1 MNNTIPQ
8 PPKSL
13 FILNLLIYCGV
24 FVFIFLY
31 GEYTQVVPPHELIRI
46 ALAPPTVI
54 ALIMTIFFPSMLY
67 KKCMHAVQTWQEDAD
82 GLDRANRAIA
92 MYSKLSIV
100 VPILLATV
108 IPVASLV
115 WVGMNS
121 VIKFTAAIFTSTGC
135 LFFVSLFFYVIW
147 IQKFEQY
154 LKFLPLEKKYI
165 TMSYTKRGMLV
176 SFFLFTGL
184 LFLTIAP
191 FLASVYNGFDIAYT
205 LIHSIL
211 PLSIVL
217 LAGALFVNYSLY
229 KGINSKI
236 EDILAF
242 TDKLA
247 VGDFVADHLEMNRR
261 DVFGLLVGNVNRFYD
276 NTVAL
281 LTGVKNNTK
290 AMHNSIDTL
299 SVNTSQSAH
308 SVDQINTNIKHVT
321 EKAVTQAASVSETTA
336 AVQEI
341 MNTIERLNSRIEIQA
356 ESVAQSSSSI
366 EEMVANIASIT
377 QTLEKTDEVI
387 KKLASATNDGR
398 TTLVNSNTV
407 TEKIA
412 EESGGLI
419 EASNVIQN
427 IASQTNLLAMNAAI
441 EAAHAGDA
449 GKGFAV
455 VADEI
460 RKLAEESS
468 MQGKNITATLKMLG
482 TEIEG
487 LSSSSKTVE
496 GKFNMIFELSE
507 QVKVMSTTLMDAM
520 KEQDNGSRE
529 VLTAIKNI
537 NAVTRDVK
545 NGSQEMLKE
554 GAQVSGEMR
563 KLDDLTKTITSS
575 MSSMASEAVHINN
588 AVQEVNTITQQ
599 NKQAV
604 VGLAAEVNKFK
615 IS

>member
-1 MNNTIPQ
+1 MNDTIPQ
-8 PPKSL
+8 PPKML

-24 FVFIFLY
+24 FIFIFLY
-31 GEYTQVVPPHELIRI
+31 AWYAHIVPQEAFFKIAFAPSTLI
-46 ALAPPTVI
+46 ALVV
-54 ALIMTIFFPSMLY
+54 TIFFPYILY
-67 KKCMHAVQTWQEDAD
+67 KKSIQAVLSWQDDAD
-82 GLDRANRAIA
+82 GVDRANRAIA
-92 MYSKLSIV
+92 VYSKLSIA
-100 VPILLATV
+100 VPIFLATV
-108 IPVASLV
+108 IPVITLV
-115 WVGMNS
+115 WVGMDS
-121 VIKFTAAIFTSTGC
+121 VIEFAAAIFTSVGC

-147 IQKFEQY
+147 IQHFEHY
-154 LKFLPLEKKYI
+154 VKFLPLKKKYI

-184 LFLTIAP
+184 LCLTIAP
-191 FLASVYNGFDIAYT
+191 FLASTYNGFDITTT

-211 PLSIVL
+211 PLFVIL
-217 LAGALFVNYSLY
+217 LAGGLFVNYTLY
-229 KGINSKI
+229 KGVNSKI
-236 EDILAF
+236 EDILDF
-242 TDKLA
+242 TDKLSE
-247 VGDFVADHLEMNRR
+247 GNFVAERLDVDRR
-261 DVFGLLVGNVNRFYD
+261 DVFGLLVGNVNRFFD
-276 NTVAL
+276 NTVVL
-281 LTGVKNNTK
+281 LTGVKNNTE
-290 AMHNSIDTL
+290 AMHESIDTL

-308 SVDQINTNIKHVT
+308 SVNQINTSIKNVT
-321 EKAVTQAASVSETTA
+321 EKAVTQAASVSETAA

-341 MNTIERLNSRIEIQA
+341 ISTIERLNNSIEIQA
-356 ESVAQSSSSI
+356 DSVAQSSSSI
-366 EEMVANIASIT
+366 EQMAANIASIT

-398 TTLVNSNTV
+398 NTLVNSNTV
-407 TEKIA
+407 TQKIA

-482 TEIEG
+482 TEIES

-496 GKFNMIFELSE
+496 EKFNMIFELSE
-507 QVKVMSTTLMDAM
+507 QVKTMSTTLMAAM

-529 VLTAIKNI
+529 VLAAIKNI
-537 NAVTRDVK
+537 NTVTRDVK

-554 GAQVSGEMR
+554 GTQVSSEMR
-563 KLDDLTKTITSS
+563 KLDSLTKTITSS
-575 MSSMASEAVHINN
+575 MSSMANEAVHINN
-588 AVQEVNTITQQ
+588 AVQEVNSITQQ
-599 NKQAV
+599 NKGAV
-604 VGLAAEVNKFK
+604 EGLSQEVNKFK
-615 IS
+615 I

>member
-1 MNNTIPQ
+1 MNNSIPK

-13 FILNLLIYCGV
+13 FILNLLIYSGV
-24 FVFIFLY
+24 FIFIFLY
-31 GEYTQVVPPHELIRI
+31 AGYTQVVPPRELIRI

-54 ALIMTIFFPSMLY
+54 ALIATIFFPFMLY
-67 KKCMHAVQTWQEDAD
+67 KKCMHAVRIWQEDAN
-82 GLDRANRAIA
+82 GLDRANKAIA
-92 MYSKLSIV
+92 IYSKLSIV

-121 VIKFTAAIFTSTGC
+121 AIKFTAAIFTSTGC

-147 IQKFEQY
+147 IQKLENY
-154 LKFLPLEKKYI
+154 IKFLPLEKKYV
-165 TMSYTKRGMLV
+165 TMSYTTRGMLV
-176 SFFLFTGL
+176 SFFLFAGL
-184 LFLTIAP
+184 MFLTVAP

-217 LAGALFVNYSLY
+217 LAGALFVTYSLY
-229 KGINSKI
+229 KGINGKI
-236 EDILAF
+236 EDILVF

-482 TEIEG
+482 SEIEG

-537 NAVTRDVK
+537 NAVTRDVQ